1 MGRAIDSLPSFFPS
15 GRADWREWLQQHHD
29 HSSGVWLIYF
39 KKAAGRSSL
48 SYNEIVEEA
57 LCFGWIDSL
66 HRKRD
71 HETAMLL
78 ITPRKPKSVWSQLN
92 KQRVEQLIAA
102 GLMTEAGSKSICTAK
117 VNGSWNSL
125 DASNLAAESNR
136 LPPELKKALQANKVA
151 AKHFRKFSLSVRR
164 QFLSWILSAKTDA
177 TKQKRIGITVEMS
190 SVNKK
195 PGPQGFKIETN
206 S

>member
-15 GRADWREWLQQHHD
+15 DRAAWREWLQQHHD
-29 HSSGVWLIYF
+29 HSTGVWLIYF

-66 HRKRD
+66 PRKRD

-102 GLMTEAGSKSICTAK
+102 GLMTEAGSKRISRAK
-117 VNGSWNSL
+117 ANGSWNAL
-125 DASNLAAESNR
+125 EASNLAAESNR
-136 LPPELKKALQANKVA
+136 LPPELKKAFQENKA
-151 AKHFRKFSLSVRR
+151 AATHFGEFSLSVRR

-177 TKQKRIGITVEMS
+177 TKQKRIGITVQMS